1 MLLPCVPLKPSLTSP
16 EKWGMINN
24 DIAYLS
30 GLLRGPFLRVRP
42 IPVLRGLGALL
53 SREKE
58 GRERFHVGF

>member
-1 MLLPCVPLKPSLTSP
+1 
-16 EKWGMINN
+16 MINN